1 MICQNCKKEIADN
14 SQYCFYCGAKQADV
28 SEGNQSPYRQRPV
41 PSASRR
47 KQVGYVVLSVAILFV
62 ILLAAS
68 MVINSMVLSNNLQE
82 DQSNLSENSSSTEN
96 FTPDPVGSYDEVF
109 SQYGITYSPEV
120 FSGMDSASY
129 AAVDKDTGYV
139 DCLDFGYQGNL
150 ILNLRETKYYV
161 LDGYNDLSKEIL
173 YYQMVETYEELDS
186 LPFCTVTYEMQ
197 EQYYM
202 IRFTFTDLD
211 QPENYEKMIELG
223 IVKEGSL
230 ALSMKLADEALL
242 SKGYQKK

>member
-1 MICQNCKKEIADN
+1 M
-14 SQYCFYCGAKQADV
+14 
-28 SEGNQSPYRQRPV
+28 
-41 PSASRR
+41 
-47 KQVGYVVLSVAILFV
+47 
-62 ILLAAS
+62 
-68 MVINSMVLSNNLQE
+68 
-82 DQSNLSENSSSTEN
+82 
-96 FTPDPVGSYDEVF
+96 
-109 SQYGITYSPEV
+109 
-120 FSGMDSASY
+120 
-129 AAVDKDTGYV
+129 
-139 DCLDFGYQGNL
+139 
-150 ILNLRETKYYV
+150 V

-186 LPFCTVTYEMQ
+186 LSFCTVTYEMQ

-202 IRFTFTDLD
+202 MRFTFTDLD